1 MPATMTSTSLRG
13 LKQNLVSVNR
23 QRVVTS
29 AAAPKARNVCPSV
42 SHLRRTQLS
51 SPNFVTFTAHRAA
64 AKFTK
69 RSSQIIWA
77 NSGVMVEESFEPG
90 SHVVLKVTVPQS
102 TCQQE
107 YNSIMKELK
116 KDVSIKGF
124 RKGAKI
130 PQKLLIQSYGVKN
143 VRAAVIEQMLTNAI
157 PKAMESVAKR
167 AIQDSEKIETDLKEI
182 EEAFAGADAS
192 PTGDAH
198 FSIGVDVVPEVKW
211 TAPYRSMAVEVEEAG
226 NEGTDAAKVK
236 LMIHGRRKELGELRI
251 VSDRG
256 LEVKDVA
263 VLDFKANC
271 LNEDGSLGDEI
282 PGVRN
287 PNWQLDTLDGADFL
301 PGIVDGLVG
310 MKPGEER
317 EYDLV
322 FPESWPQA
330 SLVGVTGRFSAKMK
344 ELFSKELPP
353 LEDDIA
359 DKLLPGCTTIAEVEE
374 KLAMAQKQSTFDQ
387 TLNKVR
393 EALTQQLADIVDVD
407 PPEYLVQEQG
417 RQMYSIRLL
426 EMQQKGQV
434 SQEAMQTLTSI
445 DMVNNF
451 VGQNREDAAR
461 LVKITLATE
470 AIQELEKLEVTE
482 EELQAGVKEAIED
495 MVANGMEYDEDSVKG
510 QTQELISGQKVLDFL
525 SSTCKVDLL
534 PMPKEEEE
542 EILAKAAKIEGE
554 QGVLEEG
561 PALNP
566 DGSIMFKFD

>member
-1 MPATMTSTSLRG
+1 
-13 LKQNLVSVNR
+13 
-23 QRVVTS
+23 
-29 AAAPKARNVCPSV
+29 
-42 SHLRRTQLS
+42 
-51 SPNFVTFTAHRAA
+51 
-64 AKFTK
+64 
-69 RSSQIIWA
+69 
-77 NSGVMVEESFEPG
+77 
-90 SHVVLKVTVPQS
+90 
-102 TCQQE
+102 
-107 YNSIMKELK
+107 MKELK

-426 EMQQKGQV
+426 EMQ
-434 SQEAMQTLTSI
+434 
-445 DMVNNF
+445 
-451 VGQNREDAAR
+451 
-461 LVKITLATE
+461 VKITLATE